1 MSEEVAE
8 RLDFLASAALLHDV
22 GKLVQRAKRVR
33 KNHMEV
39 GAGWLEEIGEPWSQY
54 SWSARYHHTNPTA
67 AVSLKDLP
75 DRSLLPMAA
84 AIAHADHLSASER
97 EDVTGQWDADVPLR
111 NVFDLVR
118 FGEAPEPGKESF
130 FPAVPL
136 SDDRLI
142 LPKPLSDKEIS
153 YNYTYLQDTL
163 RDLLSKATRA
173 QVDPGWLLRVL
184 EKTTALVPSETAVS
198 EDRTPDISLYDHLRT
213 TAMIAVSI
221 HEAMLDRVPGFYSA
235 DNPYLAIEK
244 TLAREG
250 ESPFLLLKGDIR
262 GIQRYIYDIAGK
274 GALRSL
280 RARSFQVE
288 LLQNQVALDL
298 LKEFSMPVTQ
308 ILYTGG
314 GHFILFLPHTRKMA
328 EAIETSRVRLNR
340 RLFEEDPRLSINLAW
355 APVSWEDL
363 KGRMDRA
370 FSLLQER
377 IERDKARPYRGD
389 LDFFLG
395 VSERE
400 GHVSCP
406 VCGNRVENLHPLRPG
421 GGQDEQQACSRC
433 RDLYRAGSRLSEAC
447 YISSCGAQDRWDL
460 SVLGEKYVF
469 SRSLEEVPA
478 QAARV
483 FTLKEPHEHLSQEDK
498 RFFSLP
504 WAGYAYE
511 DEIESLLAKGCVGA
525 KRLAVLRMDV
535 DNLGLVFVKGLLK
548 PNGGSGD
555 GGQRL
560 YSLSRL
566 SSLSRG
572 MNHFFKVVIPLL
584 ARRPGQVGREFPRL
598 LLSWPKD
605 EDQGRRLVLVY
616 SGGDDLFAIGA
627 WNEVAEFAL
636 DVLEAFGRYTGRN
649 PRLTLSG
656 GLTLH
661 SETTPIY
668 HAAGLA
674 GRAEAAAKS
683 YACEGQKKNAFSLF
697 YSESERGSCIFNVEK
712 ELPEVVRWFKKMARG
727 KDGKDAVSSKD
738 GAPALEVRFDR
749 SFLRLVLKLENKSR
763 RDGPLW
769 KASAAYA
776 AAREDGNDPA
786 RPLLTELVEGQSA
799 SIRKLRAAAV
809 WVDFLSRKRREE

>member
-1 MSEEVAE
+1 MREEIGE
-8 RLDFLASAALLHDV
+8 KLDFLASAALLHDT

-39 GAGWLEEIGEPWSQY
+39 GADWLEEMGELWNKF
-54 SWSARYHHTNPTA
+54 SWAARYHHTNPSA
-67 AVSLKDLP
+67 AVSLKDLS
-75 DRSLLPMAA
+75 DRSLLPLAA
-84 AIAHADHLSASER
+84 VIAHADHLSASER
-97 EDVTGQWDADVPLR
+97 EDVTGHWNADVPLR

-118 FGEAPEPGKESF
+118 FGEARDPGQESF

-142 LPKPLSDKEIS
+142 FPRPLSDKEIS
-153 YNYTYLQDTL
+153 YNYDYLQDML
-163 RDLLSKATRA
+163 RDLLSRGTQAR
-173 QVDPGWLLRVL
+173 VDPGWLLRVL
-184 EKTTALVPSETAVS
+184 EKTTALIPSETAVS
-198 EDRTPDISLYDHLRT
+198 ADRTPDISLYDHLRT

-221 HEAMLDRVPGFYSA
+221 HEAMLERAPDFYST
-235 DNPYLAIEK
+235 DNPYQAIEK
-244 TLAREG
+244 TLAKEG
-250 ESPFLLLKGDIR
+250 EYPFLLLKGDIR

-288 LLQNQVALDL
+288 LLQNQIALDL
-298 LKEFSMPVTQ
+298 LEEFSMPVTQ

-314 GHFILFLPHTRKMA
+314 GHFILFLPNTREMA
-328 EAIETSRVRLNR
+328 EAIENSRISLNR
-340 RLFEEDPRLSINLAW
+340 KLFEEDPRLSLNLAW
-355 APVSWEDL
+355 VPVSWEDL

-389 LDFFLG
+389 LAYFLG
-395 VSERE
+395 VSEKE

-406 VCGNRVENLHPLRPG
+406 VCGNRVENLTPLRPG
-421 GGQDEQQACSRC
+421 GGQDEQQACSGC
-433 RDLYRAGSRLSEAC
+433 RDLYRAGSRLSEAR
-447 YISSCGAQDRWDL
+447 YISSCDEEEHGDI
-460 SVLGEKYVF
+460 SVLGKKYRF
-469 SRSLEEVPA
+469 SRTLEEVSPRTD
-478 QAARV
+478 RV
-483 FTLKEPHEHLSQEDK
+483 FVLKKPHEQLSSEDR
-498 RFFSLP
+498 RFFPLP

-511 DEIESLLAKGCVGA
+511 DEIETLLAEGCVGA

-535 DNLGLVFVKGLLK
+535 DNLGLVFVKGLIK
-548 PNGGSGD
+548 PKEESED

-560 YSLSRL
+560 FSLSRL
-566 SSLSRG
+566 SSLSRS

-584 ARRPGQVGREFPRL
+584 AERPQQVEREFPRL
-598 LLSWPKD
+598 LLSWPG
-605 EDQGRRLVLVY
+605 EGQGRRLVLVY

-636 DVLEAFGRYTGRN
+636 DVLDAFGRYTGGN

-661 SETTPIY
+661 SDTTPIY
-668 HAAGLA
+668 HAAALA
-674 GRAEAAAKS
+674 GRAEAAAKR
-683 YACEGQKKNAFSLF
+683 YTCDGQGKNAFSLF
-697 YSESERGSCIFNVEK
+697 YSETEKEASVFNVGK

-727 KDGKDAVSSKD
+727 KDGKDTVSSRGGTPSLD
-738 GAPALEVRFDR
+738 VRFDR

-763 RDGPLW
+763 REGPLW

-776 AAREDGNDPA
+776 AAREDRNDPA
-786 RPLLTELVEGQSA
+786 KPLLTELVEGS
-799 SIRKLRAAAV
+799 SELIRKLRAAAV
-809 WVDFLSRKRREE
+809 WIDLLSRKRKEE